1 MSKTKNLGNETFVLP
16 FVATGLWVED
26 ARRKS
31 VGEFRDNSVAKSIAS
46 MLNAPEKSSCE
57 GDVDRQ
63 SGAFT
68 EEEIRR
74 STEWR

>member
-1 MSKTKNLGNETFVLP
+1 MGKIKKLGAEIYALP
-16 FVATGLWVED
+16 FVAEGCWVQD
-26 ARRKS
+26 ARGKS
-31 VGEFRDNSVAKSIAS
+31 VGEFWDKSVAKSIAS
-46 MLNAPEKSSCE
+46 ILNAPEKSGWE

-63 SGAFT
+63 GGSFT